1 MSAAASTIDIDLRT
15 VARTPAVREV
25 PTPYSRPRELSGWTW
40 AISFDGPKLYVTVN
54 HDGERVIEV
63 FSRGP
68 LSDSVAMLAS
78 QMLRRGFE
86 VAEVVRSL
94 EKVIGTH
101 SVWFNER
108 VCSTP
113 EHALAECLLIA
124 ERRLAGRPD
133 SARAAHHR

>member
-1 MSAAASTIDIDLRT
+1 MSAAART
-15 VARTPAVREV
+15 LDVDFPTTATAPAARPVPA
-25 PTPYSRPRELSGWTW
+25 PYSRPRELTGWTW
-40 AISFDGPKLYVTVN
+40 SIPFDSQRLYVTVN

-78 QMLRRGFE
+78 QMLQGGFAT
-86 VAEVVRSL
+86 AEVVRSL
-94 EKVIGTH
+94 EKVVGTH

-108 VCSTP
+108 ACSTP

-133 SARAAHHR
+133 SARAGHHG